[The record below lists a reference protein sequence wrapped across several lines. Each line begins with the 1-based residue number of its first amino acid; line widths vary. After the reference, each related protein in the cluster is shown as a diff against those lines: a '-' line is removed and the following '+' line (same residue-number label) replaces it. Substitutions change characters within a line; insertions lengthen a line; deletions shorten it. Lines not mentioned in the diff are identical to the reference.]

1 MESKEFTTNAL
12 KTEYTPKV
20 LPISALTVRSA
31 ILMAISCANIMD
43 LLKKHI
49 IYGKAIDIGDIDAE
63 SLAMRTSSEM
73 LKHQLKNPSVGEPC
87 TNDDVNL
94 RLLHAA
100 IGMFTESGEMLDA
113 LYKQIETGSLDFVNF
128 AEELFDNDWYRA
140 IAQDEVG
147 VPEEQTRET
156 GIKKLQKRYP
166 EKFTSEAALNRD
178 LDAEREILEE
188 GMEKEPC

>member
-1 MESKEFTTNAL
+1 MNSKEFTTNAL

-31 ILMAISCANIMD
+31 MIMAISCANIMD

-63 SLAMRTSSEM
+63 SLDMRTSSEL
-73 LKHQLKNPSVGEPC
+73 LKLTLKNPSVGEPY
-87 TNDDVNL
+87 TDKDVNL

-128 AEELFDNDWYRA
+128 GEEIGDIDWYKA
-140 IAQDEVG
+140 LAHSEIG
-147 VPEEQTRET
+147 IPEEHIRGTI
-156 GIKKLQKRYP
+156 IKKLAKRFP

-178 LDAEREILEE
+178 LDAERQILEE
-188 GMEKEPC
+188 GMEKESC